1 MVVCLS
7 ALALAVMDWV
17 GDLSV
22 MVMTGSSKPATLSA
36 GDAARENR
44 WVDGIILRHFASK
57 LS

>member
-22 MVMTGSSKPATLSA
+22 MVTMGSRKPATLSA
-36 GDAARENR
+36 GDAAMENR
-44 WVDGIILRHFASK
+44 WVDEIILRHFASK